1 MVVSVMF
8 VSCGDNNNSGNP
20 TPSGTN
26 DEFDGPGTDED
37 FDSTDDDP
45 DDTDFD
51 STDDETDKITS
62 NTFLPASGNVYFLYA
77 VKVREN
83 PKSAKKNYVGSV
95 NFASSAELIEKNDT
109 WSKIKF
115 VSEGGAKI
123 EGYVYN
129 DVYTMDANEVT
140 MDWYTEAKDAKIGNL
155 GKRADGTPYTL
166 KIRTTPWN
174 CGSALFDSDSEYLDV
189 NVLPNIIGGKYSVT
203 DGKDIKVL
211 GATKDGSWFYVQYT
225 ATVDGAE
232 KTEKGFCYKTY
243 VVIAGAETPDATE
256 DANQP
261 PVINPLP
268 V

>member
-1 MVVSVMF
+1 MKKTLALLLALLMVVSVMF

-140 MDWYTEAKDAKIGNL
+140 MDWYTEAKDAIL
-155 GKRADGTPYTL
+155 
-166 KIRTTPWN
+166 
-174 CGSALFDSDSEYLDV
+174 
-189 NVLPNIIGGKYSVT
+189 
-203 DGKDIKVL
+203 
-211 GATKDGSWFYVQYT
+211 
-225 ATVDGAE
+225 
-232 KTEKGFCYKTY
+232 
-243 VVIAGAETPDATE
+243 
-256 DANQP
+256 
-261 PVINPLP
+261 
-268 V
+268 